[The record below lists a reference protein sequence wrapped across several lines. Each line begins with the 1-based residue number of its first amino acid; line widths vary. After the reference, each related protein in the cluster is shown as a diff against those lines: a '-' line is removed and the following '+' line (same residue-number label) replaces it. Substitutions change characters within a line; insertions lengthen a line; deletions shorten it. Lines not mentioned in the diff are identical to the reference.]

1 MSISCH
7 MIFYVTTVAFVMTP
21 CFRPLRI
28 FEFSLVERLMALDLG
43 LHDGD
48 FGLQPITSSMD
59 EKSK

>member
-1 MSISCH
+1 